1 MTMALTEDKL
11 LQFIYFSLVRQFKVT
26 HYLSIYPSYAS
37 SFRYYSLQYDK
48 YVNDLYK
55 MYVSRY
61 ITRRCKYVK
70 KKFVKHTH
78 YIHNNIYIP
87 SLKDSYKKT
96 KITKD
101 IIKSYLENLDISELI
116 YYLRK

>member
-1 MTMALTEDKL
+1 MALITDEI

-26 HYLSIYPSYAS
+26 QYLSIYPSDAS
-37 SFRYYSLQYDK
+37 RFRYFSLQYDK
-48 YVNDLYK
+48 YVDDLYK

-78 YIHNNIYIP
+78 YMHNNIYIP
-87 SLKDSYKKT
+87 SLKDNYKKT

-101 IIKSYLENLDISELI
+101 IIRIYLENLELSELI